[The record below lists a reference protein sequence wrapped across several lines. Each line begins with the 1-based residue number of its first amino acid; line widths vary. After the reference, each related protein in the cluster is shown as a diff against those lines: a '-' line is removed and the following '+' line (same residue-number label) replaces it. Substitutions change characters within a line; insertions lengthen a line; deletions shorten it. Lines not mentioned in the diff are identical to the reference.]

1 MRLTKDASEETY
13 NAQAKNI
20 NILLMLCKIN
30 DPDDWIDR
38 VHHKWYLW
46 SHFEGRYYWMWTAVI
61 IRSLI
66 THLTVITS
74 RYGVFPYGPLMVG
87 PINNFDHCSRGNKG
101 FNWCKRITDSNQ
113 GLVLAWNRLGMI
125 QSPRSN
131 ISTFVVRILTHIKS
145 QGKKI
150 RIYAM
155 IPIYGWILDSD
166 VNVVIPYLF
175 YQIQQFKRFVYVR
188 KATAKSIFYLVNKET
203 S

>member
-1 MRLTKDASEETY
+1 
-13 NAQAKNI
+13 
-20 NILLMLCKIN
+20 MLCKIN

-74 RYGVFPYGPLMVG
+74 RYGVFPSGPLMVG

-113 GLVLAWNRLGMI
+113 GLVLAWNRLRMI

-145 QGKKI
+145 QGKK
-150 RIYAM
+150 
-155 IPIYGWILDSD
+155 
-166 VNVVIPYLF
+166 NPYLCND
-175 YQIQQFKRFVYVR
+175 
-188 KATAKSIFYLVNKET
+188 SHLLVNLRFRCERCDSILVLSNSTIQAICLCEKSHSQIYFLSSE
-203 S
+203 